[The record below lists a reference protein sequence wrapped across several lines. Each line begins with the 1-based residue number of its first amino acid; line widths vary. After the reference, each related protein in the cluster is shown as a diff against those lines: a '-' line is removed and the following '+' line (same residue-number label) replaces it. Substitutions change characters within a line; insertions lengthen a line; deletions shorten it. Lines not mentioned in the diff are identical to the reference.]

1 MAQMGSEF
9 SRNMSDNH
17 SQDFVIRFAGEGGQG
32 LVTSADAMARAAAN
46 AGYYVSTFSTFP
58 SQIMGGPA
66 SSQVRISTSPVLSSG
81 DSVDVLVSLDEYAY
95 NNHRAVLSDN
105 GVAIYNS
112 GEFQLPG

>member
-1 MAQMGSEF
+1 MGDSK
-9 SRNMSDNH
+9 

-81 DSVDVLVSLDEYAY
+81 DGVDVLVTLNEYAY
-95 NNHRAVLSDN
+95 ENHKGDLNPN
-105 GVAIYNS
+105 GVAIYNAE
-112 GEFQLPG
+112 EFMLPEGGQRFGIHAD

>member
-1 MAQMGSEF
+1 MGH
-9 SRNMSDNH
+9 NK

-46 AGYYVSTFSTFP
+46 AGYFVSTFSTFP

-81 DSVDVLVSLDEYAY
+81 DGVDVLVTLNEYAY
-95 NNHRAVLSDN
+95 NNHKDDLNPN
-105 GVAIYNS
+105 GVAIYNEE
-112 GEFQLPG
+112 EFSLPEGGQRFGIHACN